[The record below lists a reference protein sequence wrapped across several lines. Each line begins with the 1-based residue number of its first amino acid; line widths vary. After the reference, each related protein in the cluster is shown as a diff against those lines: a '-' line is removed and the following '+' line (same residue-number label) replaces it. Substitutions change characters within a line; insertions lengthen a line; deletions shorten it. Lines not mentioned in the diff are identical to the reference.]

1 MSSVQSEFAM
11 SSTLEKAMSSFAC
24 EVSVQAVRQCAL
36 KYGFDGDEAVREL
49 GLLNVAARKSEKK
62 EKAVKVVVEKVVV
75 EKVTG
80 PSMPLP
86 FSGEINK
93 QCCQAVRQNHGLYTQ
108 CMSSPKTE
116 ESYCKSC
123 LKQASKNSSGEPD
136 FGTIFARFS
145 SGAEYRDPKGKAPVH
160 YTKVMKKLNLT
171 QECVEVEAQKYG
183 VEISA
188 SHFSAPEQKR
198 GRPSKK
204 GSDGE
209 ESESS
214 EKKKRG
220 RPMKKVKEV
229 EIDTTEDLFATL
241 MQNAQAA
248 SPRSARQVEVA
259 QDDMSSVS
267 SGSSAEEV
275 KPKKEKKEK
284 KTKKA
289 VVQVEEEVPVKEKKE
304 KKTKKVEED
313 KAAKNAE
320 REQMKQQDKESKASE
335 KEAEK
340 VQAKMAKEAA
350 KAAAKEEAEQLKL
363 QQKEAE
369 KQARLQKAS
378 DELAA
383 KAEAEQ
389 LKLQQKEAR
398 LQKASDELAAKQ
410 AAKATKETTKP
421 VKETKSVVKVEV
433 KQAVQMQDQ
442 ELESESD
449 SDEEEAP
456 AAATVSVK
464 KFVFE
469 GTTYLR
475 SSEGLIYHAKTQEL
489 FGRWNDETKTIDEF
503 EEDSEEEEESDDEE

>member
-1 MSSVQSEFAM
+1 
-11 SSTLEKAMSSFAC
+11 
-24 EVSVQAVRQCAL
+24 L

-62 EKAVKVVVEKVVV
+62 EKSVKVVVEKVVV

-86 FSGEINK
+86 FCGEINK
-93 QCCQAVRQNHGLYTQ
+93 QCCLAVRQNHGLYTQ
-108 CMSSPKTE
+108 CMSAPLTE
-116 ESYCKSC
+116 KSYCKSC
-123 LKQASKNSSGEPD
+123 GKQASKNSSGEPD

-171 QECVEVEAQKYG
+171 QEGVEVEAQKYG

-188 SHFSAPEQKR
+188 SHFLAPEQKR

-204 GSDGE
+204 VSDGE

-275 KPKKEKKEK
+275 RPKKEK

-289 VVQVEEEVPVKEKKE
+289 VVQVEEEQFVAEEVQVATKKE
-304 KKTKKVEED
+304 KKTKKVEESEED

-320 REQMKQQDKESKASE
+320 REQMKQQDKESKAE
-335 KEAEK
+335 EK

-350 KAAAKEEAEQLKL
+350 KAATKQEAEAAKVEAEQLKV

-383 KAEAEQ
+383 K
-389 LKLQQKEAR
+389 
-398 LQKASDELAAKQ
+398 Q
-410 AAKATKETTKP
+410 AAKSAKTTKP
-421 VKETKSVVKVEV
+421 VKETKSVVAEV
-433 KQAVQMQDQ
+433 KQAVPDQ

-489 FGRWNDETKTIDEF
+489 FGRWNDDTKTIDEF
-503 EEDSEEEEESDDEE
+503 EEDSEEEESDSEE